1 MAAAII
7 TTICNSIVNVVGLLY
22 PSHVKDFIHK
32 LSCKTFDSTVVYT
45 DKNVELEGLKTSS
58 TVSPDILKNAT
69 EYSSYDQS
77 FKADST
83 KASQEEV
90 TPR

>member
-7 TTICNSIVNVVGLLY
+7 TTLCNSIVNVVGLLY
-22 PSHVKDFIHK
+22 PSHMKDFIHK

-77 FKADST
+77 FKVN